1 MIFLNKELLIIKTA
15 VMWILNSSSI
25 SCARSLVLVK
35 KHAIVFYAIFEQQL
49 ICFFG
54 GWGGSCHYQGENTLV
69 DIDGWKL
76 ARLCNQTSVVVKR
89 MFDVSGE
96 RRGSAKLVLGNSISF
111 SLAQLVQ
118 LSYILVTSYSL
129 WIIIFEVTASET
141 HFRLLVSLV
150 APKRHQLNVQTVF
163 FRVNSWILQANC
175 FPEAGKADC
184 KC

>member
-1 MIFLNKELLIIKTA
+1 
-15 VMWILNSSSI
+15 MWILNSSLI

-35 KHAIVFYAIFEQQL
+35 KHAIVFYAIFEQHL
-49 ICFFG
+49 ICWFW
-54 GWGGSCHYQGENTLV
+54 GWRRSCHYQGENTLV
-69 DIDGWKL
+69 DIEGWKL
-76 ARLCNQTSVVVKR
+76 LRLCNQTSVIAKR

-96 RRGSAKLVLGNSISF
+96 RRGSARLVLGHSISF
-111 SLAQLVQ
+111 SLVQ

-141 HFRLLVSLV
+141 HFRLLGNLV
-150 APKRHQLNVQTVF
+150 APRRHQLNVQIVF

-175 FPEAGKADC
+175 FPVAEKADC